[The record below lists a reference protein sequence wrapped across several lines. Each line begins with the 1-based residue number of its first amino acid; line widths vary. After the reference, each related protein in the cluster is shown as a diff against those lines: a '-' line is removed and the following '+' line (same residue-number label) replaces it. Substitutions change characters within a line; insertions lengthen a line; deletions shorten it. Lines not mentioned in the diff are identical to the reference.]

1 MDDLSPDQFMEGVS
15 DRAGKVQDL
24 IPAVMTVNE
33 LILWT
38 SALLRTSAELVQCA
52 GFDRPA
58 VVKIFEDYLEQVE
71 QLAKDGVY
79 TQERI
84 H

>member
-1 MDDLSPDQFMEGVS
+1 MDDMSPDQFMEGVS

-24 IPAVMTVNE
+24 IPAVMTVSE

-52 GFDRPA
+52 GFDRSA
-58 VVKIFEDYLEQVE
+58 VVKIFEDYLAQVE